1 MPEPQKVSQPNPV
14 VEDDIEEKLMEEA
27 TSKARKT
34 KAVATGERQKR
45 IVKAAYGRRKSE
57 AETRLLS
64 DEQLRQVGWEADTQ
78 LLRYSKGIR
87 PAKGR
92 NLAIAE
98 WPTPPRPGRMAT
110 QIMPSL

>member
-57 AETRLLS
+57 AETRLLI